1 MNIKDIKNLNKI
13 ESFHGNFAI
22 YYNTDGMAGIINR
35 QGEVLSEVA
44 VTKDGECYFINEKQ
58 ERLNIF

>member
-1 MNIKDIKNLNKI
+1 MNIKDIQNLNKI
-13 ESFHGNFAI
+13 ESFNGNFAI

>member
-13 ESFHGNFAI
+13 ESFNGNFAI

-35 QGEVLSEVA
+35 QGEVWKKRSMLGQ
-44 VTKDGECYFINEKQ
+44 KNGK
-58 ERLNIF
+58 